1 MEIKNTDKNF
11 SINIIIENLQD
22 KIEVTDDMADLFRKT
37 VEKSLEAENF
47 GISSEVSILLVDNDK
62 IKEMNKEYRNIDSPT
77 DVLSFPMLD
86 MVEGK
91 LESDAGDYDLD
102 EGVLLLGDIVIS
114 MEMAQKQAIEYGH
127 SFERELAF
135 LLTHGLF
142 HLLGYDHETG
152 EEEKRMLGKQ
162 EAVLESIGLRGS
174 D

>member
-77 DVLSFPMLD
+77 DVLSFPMVY

-91 LESDAGDYDLD
+91 LKSDAGDYDLD

-114 MEMAQKQAIEYGH
+114 MEKAQKQATEYGH

-142 HLLGYDHETG
+142 HLLGYDHETV
-152 EEEKRMLGKQ
+152 EEEKLMLGKQ
-162 EAVLESIGLRGS
+162 EAILESIGLKRG
-174 D
+174 

>member
-91 LESDAGDYDLD
+91 LKSDAGDYDLD

-114 MEMAQKQAIEYGH
+114 MEKAQKQATEYGH

-142 HLLGYDHETG
+142 HLLGYDHETV
-152 EEEKRMLGKQ
+152 EEEKLMLGKQ
-162 EAVLESIGLRGS
+162 EAILESIGLKRG
-174 D
+174 